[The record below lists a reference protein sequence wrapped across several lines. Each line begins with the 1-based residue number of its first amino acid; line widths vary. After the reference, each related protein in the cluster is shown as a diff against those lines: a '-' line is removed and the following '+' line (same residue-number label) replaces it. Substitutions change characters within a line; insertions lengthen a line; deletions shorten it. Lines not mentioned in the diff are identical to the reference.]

1 MVALLRY
8 IMRFQITST
17 ITGKHISFMVRAK
30 HSNLRQIIMQKLV
43 NKDDSLDNYLRAILE
58 EFRNA
63 MTVGI
68 PEINIPILDPFEV
81 PHFDI
86 PHIE

>member
-1 MVALLRY
+1 
-8 IMRFQITST
+8 
-17 ITGKHISFMVRAK
+17 MVRAK

>member
-1 MVALLRY
+1 
-8 IMRFQITST
+8 
-17 ITGKHISFMVRAK
+17 
-30 HSNLRQIIMQKLV
+30 MQQLV

-81 PHFDI
+81 AHFDI